1 MEQNIALK
9 LSKYI
14 DNIMFFN
21 KRQYLIK
28 RYVNDEKIKSG
39 LHGNIK
45 GRKLLNNILSNG
57 QSCKK
62 LHRYGKIVVMNS
74 SSKF

>member
-28 RYVNDEKIKSG
+28 RYVNDEKIKAG

-45 GRKLLNNILSNG
+45 CTKLLDNISSNG
-57 QSCKK
+57 KT
-62 LHRYGKIVVMNS
+62 
-74 SSKF
+74 

>member
-28 RYVNDEKIKSG
+28 RYVNDETIKSG
-39 LHGNIK
+39 LHGDIK
-45 GRKLLNNILSNG
+45 GRKLLNNISSNG
-57 QSCKK
+57 QSCKV

-74 SSKF
+74 SSKN